1 MKPNVVVVTRRANRK
16 GVSIRESGEEFRN
29 ELKWLFVIELLLFG
43 LLAAISV
50 WPMVHTAEALRLP

>member
-1 MKPNVVVVTRRANRK
+1 MKPNVVVVTRRRTSLRK
-16 GVSIRESGEEFRN
+16 SGEEFKS

-50 WPMVHTAEALRLP
+50 WPMVHTAEALRLL